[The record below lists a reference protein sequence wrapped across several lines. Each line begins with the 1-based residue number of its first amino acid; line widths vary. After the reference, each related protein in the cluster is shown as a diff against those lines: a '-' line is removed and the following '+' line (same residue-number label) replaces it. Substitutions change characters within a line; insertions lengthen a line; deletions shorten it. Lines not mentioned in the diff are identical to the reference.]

1 MNKTTTLDKFPTRP
15 ETVLK
20 DRLVYKAGKRIFD
33 FVLASLG
40 IFVLS
45 PVMVILALGIW
56 LDSGGPIFYRG
67 LRVGENERLFYIWK
81 FRTMV
86 VNADRIGG
94 SCTAD
99 DDPRITKTGK
109 LLRKTKLDELPQ
121 LINVVRGEMSFVG
134 PRPELQSFTST
145 YDANQREV
153 LMVKPGITD
162 FATLWDCDEGTLLKG
177 EAEPE
182 RAYTEQILPM
192 KLKLQ
197 LKYVSQRSLWTDLK
211 ILAQTAILVLKRGW
225 NIVLSRE

>member
-1 MNKTTTLDKFPTRP
+1 MSRP
-15 ETVLK
+15 LYNV
-20 DRLVYKAGKRIFD
+20 GKRIFD
-33 FVLASLG
+33 FALASLG
-40 IFVLS
+40 LFVLS

-56 LDSGGPIFYRG
+56 LDSGGPILYRG
-67 LRVGENERLFYIWK
+67 PRMGENERLFHILK

-99 DDPRITKTGK
+99 DDPRITKAGK

-145 YDANQREV
+145 YDANQRQV

-162 FATLWDCDEGTLLKG
+162 FATLWDSDEGTLLKG

-225 NIVLSRE
+225 SVVLSKE